1 MITTGLTS
9 VLLVGIGIG
18 ALGHFAIPERRRVGR
33 VATVAIVVVAA
44 LVGTVVARLTG
55 VIGTADPE

>member
-1 MITTGLTS
+1 MLTTGITS

-18 ALGHFAIPERRRVGR
+18 ALGRFAVPGRRRVGV

-44 LVGTVVARLTG
+44 LVGTVVARMTG
-55 VIGTADPE
+55 VIGTAEPE

>member
-1 MITTGLTS
+1 MITTGITS

-18 ALGHFAIPERRRVGR
+18 ALGRYALPGRRRV

-44 LVGTVVARLTG
+44 LVGTVVARVTG
-55 VIGTADPE
+55 AIGTAARE

>member
-1 MITTGLTS
+1 MITTGITS

-18 ALGHFAIPERRRVGR
+18 ALGRFAVPRRSRTGV

-44 LVGTVVARLTG
+44 VVGAAVARVTG
-55 VIGTADPE
+55 VIGTAEAE

>member
-1 MITTGLTS
+1 MITTGITS

-18 ALGHFAIPERRRVGR
+18 ALGRSAVPYRSRGGV

-44 LVGTVVARLTG
+44 LVGAAVARMTG
-55 VIGTADPE
+55 GIGTAESE